1 MKATL
6 HGVASLAAG
15 MGRRMKLQ
23 GSHNQSIR
31 AMTLTEVIVAV
42 FVVLLLAVVLLP
54 VVAYLKPKNN
64 RINCVNNL
72 KEVGLAYKI
81 WEGDNND
88 KYPAQVSVLTGG
100 AMELAATGNV
110 VAVYQCMSN
119 ELSTPKILYCYND
132 TSHRPATNFLV
143 GFTAKNISYF
153 AGLDASPDQ
162 PQTVLTGD
170 ANLELNDQP
179 VGPGVLSLGT
189 NIFTWTK
196 DRHKFGGY
204 IVLSDGS
211 AAPVRQMGFTTAP
224 ETIFYT
230 NRLAIP

>member
-1 MKATL
+1 
-6 HGVASLAAG
+6 
-15 MGRRMKLQ
+15 
-23 GSHNQSIR
+23 
-31 AMTLTEVIVAV
+31 MTLTEVIVAV

-54 VVAYLKPKNN
+54 VAAYRKPKSN

-72 KEVGLAYKI
+72 KEVGLACKI

-88 KYPAQVSVLTGG
+88 KYPAQISVLTGG

-110 VAVYQCMSN
+110 VALFQCMSN
-119 ELSTPKILYCYND
+119 QLSTPKILYCYND
-132 TSHRPATNFLV
+132 ASRQPATHFTV

-153 AGLDASPDQ
+153 AGLDADDHY
-162 PQTVLTGD
+162 PQTILAGD
-170 ANLELNDQP
+170 ANLAVNDQP
-179 VGPGVLSLGT
+179 VPSGVVNLGT

-196 DRHKFGGY
+196 DRHQFGGN

-211 AAPVRQMGFTTAP
+211 AAQVYHIGYTQASGAV
-224 ETIFYT
+224 IKT

>member
-1 MKATL
+1 
-6 HGVASLAAG
+6 
-15 MGRRMKLQ
+15 
-23 GSHNQSIR
+23 
-31 AMTLTEVIVAV
+31 MTLTEVILAV
-42 FVVLLLAVVLLP
+42 FVVLLLAAILLP
-54 VVAYLKPKNN
+54 ALAPMQRRSS
-64 RINCVNNL
+64 RIGCVNNL

-81 WEGDNND
+81 WSNDNND
-88 KYPAQVSVLTGG
+88 RYPAQTSVITGG

-196 DRHKFGGY
+196 DRHQFGGN
-204 IVLSDGS
+204 VALSDGS
-211 AAPVRQMGFTTAP
+211 AASIRQIGISPATGALI
-224 ETIFYT
+224 ET

>member
-88 KYPAQVSVLTGG
+88 KSL
-100 AMELAATGNV
+100 
-110 VAVYQCMSN
+110 
-119 ELSTPKILYCYND
+119 LS
-132 TSHRPATNFLV
+132 
-143 GFTAKNISYF
+143 G
-153 AGLDASPDQ
+153 
-162 PQTVLTGD
+162 
-170 ANLELNDQP
+170 
-179 VGPGVLSLGT
+179 
-189 NIFTWTK
+189 
-196 DRHKFGGY
+196 
-204 IVLSDGS
+204 
-211 AAPVRQMGFTTAP
+211 
-224 ETIFYT
+224 
-230 NRLAIP
+230 